1 MLSLFTYS
9 ICFIDMFSGPL
20 DSFFKANESFI
31 FIYLFKSLFTVGIQ
45 KLKLINSNKKMYW

>member
-9 ICFIDMFSGPL
+9 TCFIDMFSGPL